1 MQNRRTFFTLI
12 EVIISLA
19 ILTMG
24 LMAALNMASTSTN
37 RSLKAHKI
45 WKRQHMLAQAAE
57 YYLLLGPTAELP
69 ESVFPYEGYSVNCEV
84 VDPEGVPDEALED
97 VGSWRLVCLNMQL
110 MDGKGDVVE
119 TLKIDKIM
127 HRDDL

>member
-1 MQNRRTFFTLI
+1 MKNRTCNFTLI

-24 LMAALNMASTSTN
+24 LMVSLSMASNSTN
-37 RSLKAHKI
+37 RSFKAYKV
-45 WKRQHMLAQAAE
+45 WKRQHVLAQAAE
-57 YYLLLGPTAELP
+57 FYLLAGPTEEMP
-69 ESVFPYEGYSVNCEV
+69 EQIFPYDDYSVSIEV
-84 VDPEGVPDEALED
+84 TEPEGVSDESLSEI
-97 VGSWRLVCLNMQL
+97 GSWRLVCLKLQL
-110 MDGKGDVVE
+110 MDESSTVVE